1 MGDNRIDWAAIQ
13 AEYIAGGI
21 SQRKLAAKHGISQS
35 TLLARAKVEQWA
47 TLRQKARDKA
57 VTKALQ
63 KTADAA
69 ADNAA
74 TAQRIK
80 AKLLARLEKEIDQ
93 LPENQIGTSTYRQ
106 NEKIKIDSSGRPI
119 KERSGIEFK
128 LREFAAA
135 YKDLTA
141 DIMPEQGRSNELLQ
155 SLLELEKR
163 GLKDG
168 N

>member
-57 VTKALQ
+57 VAKALQ

-80 AKLLARLEKEIDQ
+80 SKLLARLEKEIDQ

-106 NEKIKIDSSGRPI
+106 NEEIKIDSSGRPI

-141 DIMPEQGRSNELLQ
+141 DMPPERGKGNELLQ
-155 SLLELEKR
+155 ALYDLEAR
-163 GLKDG
+163 RRDDG
-168 N
+168 D

>member
-21 SQRKLAAKHGISQS
+21 SQRKLAAKHGVPQS
-35 TLLARAKVEQWA
+35 TLLTRAKVEQWA

-57 VTKALQ
+57 VTKTLQ

-93 LPENQIGTSTYRQ
+93 LPENQIGTSTYQ
-106 NEKIKIDSSGRPI
+106 QHEKIKIDKSGRPI

-135 YKDLTA
+135 YKDLTV